1 MITLDCT
8 ISEFYNGS
16 FKTIKFERQLLS
28 FDGKTTRPC
37 QEEMNVEV
45 KPGFS
50 EKDEIVFPDKGNE
63 AAGHKPSVLR
73 VKFI

>member
-1 MITLDCT
+1 
-8 ISEFYNGS
+8 
-16 FKTIKFERQLLS
+16 
-28 FDGKTTRPC
+28 
-37 QEEMNVEV
+37 MNVEV